1 MLKTV
6 SSVTNAIGALN
17 YKGTWNATTNTPTI
31 TSSVGVKGDYYQV
44 SVAGSTTI
52 NGISNWG
59 VGDVIAF
66 NGTTW
71 QRIEGGADLNGV
83 NLSVS
88 GTTTLS
94 GLTASTAL
102 ALNAG
107 KDVVSVTNTGTGNN
121 VLADG
126 PTLTTP
132 TLGAAT
138 ATSVNKVAITAP
150 ATSATL
156 TLANGSTLAT
166 SGGNSLTLTTTGTT
180 NVTLPTSGTLA
191 TTAGTVASFSAGTTG
206 LTPNTATTG
215 AVTLGGTLAVANG
228 GTGVTTST
236 GSGSVVL
243 STSPTLTTPN
253 LGVATA
259 TSINKVAFTAPAT
272 SATLTIANGKTLT
285 ANNSIALTGTDA
297 TTMTFPSTSATI
309 ARTDAGQTF
318 TGVQV
323 MTSPRILTSI
333 NDTNGNELVG
343 VTATASAVN
352 EITVANA
359 ATTNSPTISATGSD
373 TNIGIRLAPKG
384 TGDVTVVTGN
394 LVIGTSGNGIDFSAT
409 GQATGM
415 TSELLSDYEE
425 GIWTPALL
433 FDSNMSGSFTYT
445 TQVGT
450 YTKIGRLVTA
460 SFNLEWTATPSDGQ
474 IMVLNLPF
482 TAVNAKNV
490 RGFISDQGGITN
502 TGTYAI
508 TGGDGLVISNYV
520 PTQCSISTVKS
531 GAGFADP
538 LQQTALTS
546 ASGQLFGE
554 IIFEVS

>member
-6 SSVTNAIGALN
+6 SSITNAIGALN

-102 ALNAG
+102 ALNAS

-150 ATSATL
+150 A
-156 TLANGSTLAT
+156 NGSTL
-166 SGGNSLTLTTTGTT
+166 
-180 NVTLPTSGTLA
+180 
-191 TTAGTVASFSAGTTG
+191 
-206 LTPNTATTG
+206 
-215 AVTLGGTLAVANG
+215 
-228 GTGVTTST
+228 
-236 GSGSVVL
+236 
-243 STSPTLTTPN
+243 
-253 LGVATA
+253 
-259 TSINKVAFTAPAT
+259 
-272 SATLTIANGKTLT
+272 TIADGKTLT

-333 NDTNGNELVG
+333 NDTNGNELFG
-343 VTATASAVN
+343 VTATTSAVN
-352 EITVANA
+352 EFTVANA
-359 ATTNSPTISATGSD
+359 ATGNAPTLSATGGDTNIDINITPKGTGEVNLSKVDIDGGTIDGTTIGAGSASSGAFTTLSASSTTNLSSLTASTALALDASKNVVSVTNTGTGNNVLSASPTISGTLNLTGATSTATIRNSEAAVSVGTGATDISPSFASGFAGAFVIVYGNANFSADIFIDLIICPDSGTPTVLHSTTVAGSPAAR
-373 TNIGIRLAPKG
+373 TYSTASSRLRLA
-384 TGDVTVVTGN
+384 
-394 LVIGTSGNGIDFSAT
+394 
-409 GQATGM
+409 M
-415 TSELLSDYEE
+415 
-425 GIWTPALL
+425 
-433 FDSNMSGSFTYT
+433 
-445 TQVGT
+445 
-450 YTKIGRLVTA
+450 A
-460 SFNLEWTATPSDGQ
+460 S
-474 IMVLNLPF
+474 
-482 TAVNAKNV
+482 
-490 RGFISDQGGITN
+490 
-502 TGTYAI
+502 GTYAVN
-508 TGGDGLVISNYV
+508 T
-520 PTQCSISTVKS
+520 T
-531 GAGFADP
+531 F
-538 LQQTALTS
+538 
-546 ASGQLFGE
+546 FR
-554 IIFEVS
+554 II